1 VLTAAAAAAAA
12 AAACLQGVNTSLYD
26 PDLYTPLP
34 LRDKAQ
40 LVFGR
45 HWEVKLGQEA
55 TAALGADQD
64 PVLSATEP
72 SAADPAAAAA
82 AAAAAV
88 DEGLSGAST
97 GSSTGAAA
105 AGLSK
110 PGAGAAAT
118 DSARRGLRETTH
130 NSSSEHSGSS
140 NGSSA
145 PGSSHGSSAGSGS
158 SSVRRPF
165 RFIST
170 FKWEQRKGWDILL
183 QAYLTAFSAD
193 DDVE

>member
-1 VLTAAAAAAAA
+1 MCAAAAFCLPAAP
-12 AAACLQGVNTSLYD
+12 QGVNTSLFD

-34 LRDKAQ
+34 LRGKAQ

-55 TAALGADQD
+55 TAVLGADQD
-64 PVLSATEP
+64 SAQSATEP
-72 SAADPAAAAA
+72 SVADPASVLVAAAAA
-82 AAAAAV
+82 AAE
-88 DEGLSGAST
+88 DLSGTST
-97 GSSTGAAA
+97 GPSTGAAA
-105 AGLSK
+105 AGLRK
-110 PGAGAAAT
+110 PGAGAAT
-118 DSARRGLRETTH
+118 DSARRALRQATH
-130 NSSSEHSGSS
+130 SSSHNSGSS
-140 NGSSA
+140 KSSAAGSSR
-145 PGSSHGSSAGSGS
+145 GSTAGSGS
-158 SSVRRPF
+158 AVRQPF